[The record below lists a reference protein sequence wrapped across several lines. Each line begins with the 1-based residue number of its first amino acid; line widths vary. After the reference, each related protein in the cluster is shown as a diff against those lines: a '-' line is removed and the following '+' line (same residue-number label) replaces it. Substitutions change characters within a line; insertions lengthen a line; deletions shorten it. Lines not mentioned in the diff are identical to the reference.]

1 MRHTKPAILLVF
13 ALALGGSAA
22 LAEGPVLD
30 IQEVGLSPTGAHD
43 LSWGID
49 PANPGYLVYDAVLGD
64 LPTLLASG
72 GDYTMFI
79 LGCIA
84 EDAAAPPVAL
94 PVPPIGSRF
103 FFLVKAQ
110 DTPASCGVGSWNEAF
125 AVAPLS
131 QVGDRDPEMPLD
143 PGTCPCP

>member
-1 MRHTKPAILLVF
+1 MRHTRLATALVF

-22 LAEGPVLD
+22 LAEGRILD

-43 LSWGID
+43 MSWGVD
-49 PANPGYLVYDAVLGD
+49 PAFPGYTAYDVVLGD
-64 LPTLLASG
+64 LSSLLSSG
-72 GDYTMFI
+72 GDYSLFI

-84 EDAAAPPVAL
+84 EDAAGPPLAL
-94 PVPPIGSRF
+94 PLPPIGSRF

-110 DTPASCGVGSWNEAF
+110 DTPLACGLGSWNEALT
-125 AVAPLS
+125 VAPLS
-131 QVGDRDPEMPLD
+131 QVGDRDAEMALD